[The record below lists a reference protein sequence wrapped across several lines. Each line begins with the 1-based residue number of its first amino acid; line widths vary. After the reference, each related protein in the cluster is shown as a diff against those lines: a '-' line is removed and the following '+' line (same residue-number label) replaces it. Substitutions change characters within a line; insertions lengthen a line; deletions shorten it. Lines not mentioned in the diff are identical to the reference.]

1 MGAPATAPRVR
12 EIVEAAVTG
21 AGLVLDGLEVT
32 GSGRSTVVRV
42 AVDLADDDAGTL
54 DLDRV
59 GEVTRVVSDAL
70 DAADVL
76 PSAYTLEVGSPG
88 AERPLTVARHWRRAR
103 GRTVVVRRTDGRTL
117 TGRLEQVG
125 DGDVPDLVVVPVTS
139 PGKGRRPVEG
149 APVTLAWDDVRDARV
164 QVDLAAVR
172 DDDTDE
178 DATGSP
184 DGAGRG

>member
-21 AGLVLDGLEVT
+21 AGLLLDDLQVA
-32 GSGRSTVVRV
+32 GSGRGTVVRV
-42 AVDLADDDAGTL
+42 VVDLRDEDPGTL

-59 GEVTRVVSDAL
+59 GDVTRAVSDAL

-76 PSAYTLEVGSPG
+76 PAAYTLEVGSPG
-88 AERPLTVARHWRRAR
+88 AERPLTAARHWRRAR

-125 DGDVPDLVVVPVTS
+125 DGERPDLVVVPVTA
-139 PGKGRRPVEG
+139 PGKGRRPVQG

-172 DDDTDE
+172 DAEDDD
-178 DATGSP
+178 DAVSR

>member
-12 EIVEAAVTG
+12 EVVEAAVTG
-21 AGLVLDGLEVT
+21 AGLLLDGLEVA

-42 AVDLADDDAGTL
+42 TVDLGEDDHGTL

-59 GEVTRVVSDAL
+59 GDVTRAVSDAL

-88 AERPLTVARHWRRAR
+88 AERPLTAARHWRRAR
-103 GRTVVVRRTDGRTL
+103 GRTVVVRRVDGGAL
-117 TGRLEQVG
+117 TGRLERVG
-125 DGDVPDLVVVPVTS
+125 DGDAPDLVVVPVTA

-149 APVTLAWDDVRDARV
+149 EPVTLAWDDVRDARV

-172 DDDTDE
+172 DDEAD
-178 DATGSP
+178 DAGP
-184 DGAGRG
+184 RDGAGRG

>member
-12 EIVEAAVTG
+12 EVVEAAVTG
-21 AGLVLDGLEVT
+21 AGLLLDGLEVA

-42 AVDLADDDAGTL
+42 TVDLADDDPGTL

-59 GEVTRVVSDAL
+59 GDVTRAVSDAL

-76 PSAYTLEVGSPG
+76 PGAYTLEVGSPG
-88 AERPLTVARHWRRAR
+88 AERPLTLARHWRRAR
-103 GRTVVVRRTDGRTL
+103 GRSVVVRRTDGTTL
-117 TGRLEQVG
+117 TGRLEAVA
-125 DGDVPDLVVVPVTS
+125 DGDAPDLVVVPVTD
-139 PGKGRRPVEG
+139 PGKGRRPVVG

-172 DDDTDE
+172 EADE
-178 DATGSP
+178 DAGP
-184 DGAGRG
+184 QDGAGRG

>member
-1 MGAPATAPRVR
+1 MGAPSAAPRVR
-12 EIVEAAVTG
+12 EVVEAAVTG
-21 AGLVLDGLEVT
+21 AGLLLDDLRVT
-32 GSGRSTVVRV
+32 GSGRGTVVSV
-42 AVDLADDDAGTL
+42 VVDLPEDDEGTL

-59 GEVTRVVSDAL
+59 GDATRAVSDAL

-76 PSAYTLEVGSPG
+76 RGAYTLEVGSPG
-88 AERPLTVARHWRRAR
+88 AERPLTAARHWRRAR

-125 DGDVPDLVVVPVTS
+125 DGSTPDLVVVPVTA
-139 PGKGRRPVEG
+139 PGKGRRPVQG
-149 APVTLAWDDVRDARV
+149 APVTLSWDDVRDARV

-172 DDDTDE
+172 DAEADD
-178 DATGSP
+178 DAASR

>member
-1 MGAPATAPRVR
+1 MGAPSTAPRVR

-21 AGLVLDGLEVT
+21 AGLLLDDLEVA

-42 AVDLADDDAGTL
+42 TVDLADDDDGTL

-59 GEVTRVVSDAL
+59 GDVTRAVSDAL
-70 DAADVL
+70 DATDAL
-76 PSAYTLEVGSPG
+76 PGAYTLEVGSPG
-88 AERPLTVARHWRRAR
+88 AERPLTLARHWRRAR
-103 GRTVVVRRTDGRTL
+103 GRTVVVRRTDGGSL
-117 TGRLEQVG
+117 TGRLVQVT
-125 DGDVPDLVVVPVTS
+125 DGDTPDLVVVPVTA

-172 DDDTDE
+172 DDEADD
-178 DATGSP
+178 DAGLR

>member
-1 MGAPATAPRVR
+1 MGAPSTAPRVR

-21 AGLVLDGLEVT
+21 AGLLLDDLEIA

-42 AVDLADDDAGTL
+42 TVDLAEDDDGTL

-59 GEVTRVVSDAL
+59 GDVTRVVSDAL
-70 DAADVL
+70 DATDAL
-76 PSAYTLEVGSPG
+76 PGAYTLEVGSPG
-88 AERPLTVARHWRRAR
+88 AERSLTLARHWRRAR
-103 GRTVVVRRTDGRTL
+103 GRTVAVRRTDGGAL
-117 TGRLEQVG
+117 TGRLVQVA
-125 DGDVPDLVVVPVTS
+125 DGDAPDLVVVPVTA

-149 APVTLAWDDVRDARV
+149 APVTLAWDDVREARV

-172 DDDTDE
+172 DDEADD
-178 DATGSP
+178 DAGLR

>member
-21 AGLVLDGLEVT
+21 AGLVLEGLAVT
-32 GSGRSTVVRV
+32 GSGRSTLVSVV
-42 AVDLADDDAGTL
+42 VDLADDDPGTL

-59 GEVTRVVSDAL
+59 GDVTRTVSDAL

-76 PSAYTLEVGSPG
+76 PGAYTLEVGSPG
-88 AERPLTVARHWRRAR
+88 AERPLTAARHWRRAR
-103 GRTVVVRRTDGRTL
+103 GRTVVVRRTDGTTL
-117 TGRLEQVG
+117 TGRLEQVA
-125 DGDVPDLVVVPVTS
+125 DGDAPDLVVVPVTA
-139 PGKGRRPVEG
+139 PGKGRPPKVG

-172 DDDTDE
+172 DDEADD
-178 DATGSP
+178 DAGP
-184 DGAGRG
+184 RGGAGKG

>member
-12 EIVEAAVTG
+12 EVVEAAVTG
-21 AGLVLDGLEVT
+21 AGLLLDGLEVA

-42 AVDLADDDAGTL
+42 TVDLGEDDHGTL

-59 GEVTRVVSDAL
+59 GDVTRAVSDAL

-88 AERPLTVARHWRRAR
+88 AERPLTAARHWRRAR
-103 GRTVVVRRTDGRTL
+103 GRTVVVRRVDGGAL

-125 DGDVPDLVVVPVTS
+125 DGDAPDLVVVPVTA

-149 APVTLAWDDVRDARV
+149 EPVTLAWDDVRDARV

-172 DDDTDE
+172 DDEAD
-178 DATGSP
+178 DAGP
-184 DGAGRG
+184 RDGAGRG